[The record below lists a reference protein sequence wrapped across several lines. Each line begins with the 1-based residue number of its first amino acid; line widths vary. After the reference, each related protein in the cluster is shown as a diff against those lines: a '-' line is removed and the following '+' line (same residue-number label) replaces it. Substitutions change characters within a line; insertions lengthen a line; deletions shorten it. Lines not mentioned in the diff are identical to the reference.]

1 MEQLIA
7 VTRAAL
13 TGDEST
19 IRNIQQRNLISDALR
34 LLKQHEA
41 SLVKGYPMALLEI
54 FADGPS
60 SSKAGGPQDT
70 GMDFGELSL
79 LDESEVLA
87 QVELSRAQQVALHAT
102 DATLSE
108 LNTLVSS
115 AQGLRSVQPERNPL
129 RPENYIRALQQVVGD
144 TGVPS
149 DVRQLWMQHMRDLL
163 GQQLVSTYKKAA
175 QSLRDHGVQPVGYAV
190 AGMPGATGRSSVHG
204 GGYAASQMGYPS
216 AYGGPATDYGH
227 PSAYGRGGSQP
238 TGWGGAPS
246 TGVPLAPE
254 AEEALLTVGIL
265 RQMLAGGGDPF
276 GYDTGHTGPGAHAGA
291 PMVQVAMPA
300 GGGQRRQQ
308 QPPRAANHPGY
319 YPPEAAEAMEDIV
332 QLERLVGRLAGSQN
346 APLSDWGGHSSPG
359 AVEYA
364 SVHGAA
370 ASAAAA
376 SSRNATEVVSRMME
390 NIAQDARLLA
400 PIQRAMQN
408 LEPSIKQLVRYDAQ
422 FFSDDQHPARRLLDE
437 VTQRSLAFAS
447 EDAPGFSRFVRLLN
461 EAVTHLALADIKDAT
476 PFDNV
481 LSALQKAWDAYEAK
495 LRERREAEE
504 RRLMQAE
511 QQEMLAEKI
520 AADIRKLPDADKVPQ
535 DLMDFVTGPWSRVV
549 AKAQTEQ
556 PGGAEGDPGSYLAMV
571 PLLFWCA
578 QPELLRAEPDRLGQ
592 AIAGMLGTVREGLQ
606 SIEHPEEQTAVVLER
621 LVALHQTARDYADAV
636 ARAADGDHDVF
647 EGMRQD
653 GAEDALHEVLQYE
666 SQAGSLDGF
675 PDSFRDGGLGDSRA
689 GVDVVLD
696 SPEPGEPPVPA
707 GAAPDGAAPQADAAE
722 PIVQL
727 GQWIELTSNR
737 RAVRTQLTWAS
748 PHNTL
753 FLFTAADG
761 STQSMTRRMLA
772 KLAAQ
777 GMVKALPVDAARER
791 ASSGRSSKLPKGG

>member
-1 MEQLIA
+1 MALPAFRSRTVFRACVVNAVKDGEALMEQLIA
-7 VTRAAL
+7 VTRGAL

-41 SLVKGYPMALLEI
+41 ALVKGYPMALLEI

-60 SSKAGGPQDT
+60 SAKAGGPQDT

-175 QSLRDHGVQPVGYAV
+175 QSLTEHGVQPVGYAV
-190 AGMPGATGRSSVHG
+190 VGMPGSTGRNSNSNSNSVHG

-227 PSAYGRGGSQP
+227 PSAYGRGGGQP

-276 GYDTGHTGPGAHAGA
+276 GYDAGHAGPGGQAGGPA
-291 PMVQVAMPA
+291 VHVAMPA
-300 GGGQRRQQ
+300 GAGQRVQQ
-308 QPPRAANHPGY
+308 QQQAPRAANHPGY

-346 APLSDWGGHSSPG
+346 APLSDWGGHSAPG
-359 AVEYA
+359 AVDYA
-364 SVHGAA
+364 SVHGSSA
-370 ASAAAA
+370 ASR
-376 SSRNATEVVSRMME
+376 SATEVVSRMME
-390 NIAQDARLLA
+390 NIAQDARLLV

-408 LEPSIKQLVRYDAQ
+408 LEPSIKQLVRHDTQ

-437 VTQRSLAFAS
+437 VTQRSLAFPS
-447 EDAPGFSRFVRLLN
+447 EDAPGFSRFLRLLN

-476 PFDNV
+476 PFENV
-481 LSALQKAWDAYEAK
+481 LGALQKAWDAYEAK

-520 AADIRKLPDADKVPQ
+520 AADIRKLPDADKVPA

-549 AKAQTEQ
+549 AKAQADQ
-556 PGGAEGDPGSYLAMV
+556 PGGAEGDPGGYLAMV

-578 QPELLRAEPDRLGQ
+578 QPELLRAEPDRMGQ

-606 SIEHPEEQTAVVLER
+606 SIEHPEEQTAMVLER
-621 LVALHQTARDYADAV
+621 LVALHQTARDYAEAV
-636 ARAADGDHDVF
+636 ARATDGVQGESLTDVNV
-647 EGMRQD
+647 D
-653 GAEDALHEVLQYE
+653 IDIDVALEPSE
-666 SQAGSLDGF
+666 
-675 PDSFRDGGLGDSRA
+675 
-689 GVDVVLD
+689 
-696 SPEPGEPPVPA
+696 PEPSPPA
-707 GAAPDGAAPQADAAE
+707 DDAQDSAAPAPEAEE

-772 KLAAQ
+772 KLAAE
-777 GMVKALPVDAARER
+777 GMVKPVPAEPARER
-791 ASSGRSSKLPKGG
+791 ASGGRSSKLPKGG